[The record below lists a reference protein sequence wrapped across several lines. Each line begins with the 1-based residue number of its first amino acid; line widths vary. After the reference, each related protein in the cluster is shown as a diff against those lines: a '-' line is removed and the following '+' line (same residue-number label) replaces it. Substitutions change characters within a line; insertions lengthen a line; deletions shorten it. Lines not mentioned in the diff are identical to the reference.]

1 MKAVTGPV
9 LLLLA
14 IFIASCS
21 SRSVDTEFTRCVY
34 PDSPRT
40 PAPAFICQADI
51 SGFPMTVLRS
61 SEPSDMSV
69 SERISA
75 VFEDQAEQWAKAWA
89 LQWFDAESQQQMA
102 EPFLRE
108 WLLENARVVRSR
120 VSPKG
125 YLWLLVGIPE
135 TENTLLELTE
145 AHVLSQ

>member
-1 MKAVTGPV
+1 MKVVTVPA
-9 LLLLA
+9 LLILA
-14 IFIASCS
+14 ALIVSCS

-51 SGFPMTVLRS
+51 SGFPLTVLRS
-61 SEPSDMSV
+61 SEPSELSV
-69 SERISA
+69 SERIA
-75 VFEDQAEQWAKAWA
+75 LVFEDQVDQWAKAWA
-89 LQWFDAESQQQMA
+89 LQWFDADSQQALA
-102 EPFLRE
+102 ESFLRD

-135 TENTLLELTE
+135 TESTLLKLTE
-145 AHVLSQ
+145 DYVASQ